1 MASGVR
7 AADYKGSGQKLA
19 PVVWSEPP
27 PHPELEAA
35 EVVEVLPAFSS
46 FPYLHRE
53 GQRRERRCT
62 WRSCTPSR

>member
-1 MASGVR
+1 MGSGVR
-7 AADYKGSGQKLA
+7 AADSKGARLKRA

-27 PHPELEAA
+27 PRPELEAA
-35 EVVEVLPAFSS
+35 EVVEVTPAFSS

-62 WRSCTPSR
+62 WRSRTPSR